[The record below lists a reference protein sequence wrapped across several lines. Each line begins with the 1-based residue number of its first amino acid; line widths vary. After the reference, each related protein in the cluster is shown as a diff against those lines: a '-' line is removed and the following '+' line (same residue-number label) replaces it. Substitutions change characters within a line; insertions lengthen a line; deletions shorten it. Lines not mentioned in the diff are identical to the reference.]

1 MRRARWMT
9 ALALAPAV
17 LVVATM
23 PGCIAVIGNDG
34 GEWHEHG
41 GSRRVRLTTE
51 ERASLPQITS
61 VADLPRVETKYAN
74 ELRQLTPET
83 TLDQFKAAFPAARF
97 VERREVNGVATDAYA
112 VSVQEKYRYR
122 SESYGYLARDEQW
135 FYFKGNR
142 FVKTAEPNE
151 WP

>member
-1 MRRARWMT
+1 MPRARRTT

-17 LVVATM
+17 LVLSTL

-34 GEWHEHG
+34 GEWHDHN
-41 GSRRVRLTTE
+41 GSRRVRLTSE
-51 ERASLPQITS
+51 ERETLPRITT

-83 TLDQFKAAFPAARF
+83 TLDQFKVAFPNARF
-97 VERREVNGVATDAYA
+97 VERRDVNGNTIDAYA
-112 VSVQEKYRYR
+112 VGVQEKFRYR
-122 SESYGYLARDEQW
+122 SENYGYLAHDEQW
-135 FYFKGNR
+135 FFFKGNR